1 MSFLLRVTIVII
13 GLVCVG
19 WQSEDGISYEG
30 RYLRCAE
37 YTEGHGLPTFRFIH
51 K

>member
-30 RYLRCAE
+30 RHFRCAE
-37 YTEGHGLPTFRFIH
+37 YTEGYGLPTLRFIH